1 MRLWTEYQ
9 KEINRLDHLR
19 FELYRDRYA
28 SIRDHKIRCG
38 VDDGFSETMRTLEHR
53 IYELWYNLRA
63 ALVYGDYYGEE
74 KVIRSSQKRVRN

>member
-1 MRLWTEYQ
+1 MKSWIEYQ
-9 KEINRLDHLR
+9 TEINRLDRFR

-38 VDDGFSETMRTLEHR
+38 VDDGFSETMRALEHR

-63 ALVYGDYYGEE
+63 ALVYGGYDGKE
-74 KVIRSSQKRVRN
+74 KVLRNTQKRV